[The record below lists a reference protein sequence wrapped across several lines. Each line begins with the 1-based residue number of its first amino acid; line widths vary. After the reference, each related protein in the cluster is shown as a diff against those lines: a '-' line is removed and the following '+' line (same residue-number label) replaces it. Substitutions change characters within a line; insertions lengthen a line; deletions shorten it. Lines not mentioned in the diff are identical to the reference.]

1 MAPVHHQPDS
11 AAFDIVLVLHV
22 ACVVVG
28 LATTAAAAAT
38 ARRLRGRAGS
48 SAPLPDALRRYFQPG
63 VNWAGRTV
71 YGIPVF
77 GFALLAMSQG
87 AYHLGDGWVLAG
99 LALFVLLAVVAEV
112 FMWPAERRLQH
123 TVAAVGPGLDPAPEA
138 AALRAG
144 ATRLERSATVVLV
157 LLVLGIVV
165 MIAQP

>member
-1 MAPVHHQPDS
+1 MHHQPDG
-11 AAFDIVLVLHV
+11 AAFDIVLLLHV

-38 ARRLRGRAGS
+38 ARRLRRRARS
-48 SAPLPDALRRYFQPG
+48 PAPLPEALRRYFQPG

-77 GFALLAMSQG
+77 GFALLALSQG
-87 AYHLGDGWVLAG
+87 VYDLGDGWVLTG
-99 LALFVLLAVVAEV
+99 LALFALLAVVAEV

-123 TVAAVGPGLDPAPEA
+123 TVAAVGPGLGLAPEV
-138 AALRAG
+138 AALRAD
-144 ATRLERSATVVLV
+144 AARLERSATLVLV
-157 LLVLGIVV
+157 LLVLGIIV

>member
-1 MAPVHHQPDS
+1 MHHQPDG

-38 ARRLRGRAGS
+38 ARRLRRQAGS
-48 SAPLPDALRRYFQPG
+48 SAQLSDALRRYFQPG

-87 AYHLGDGWVLAG
+87 AYDLGDGWVLAG

-123 TVAAVGPGLDPAPEA
+123 TVAAAGPGPDPAPETAKLQADA
-138 AALRAG
+138 AKLQ
-144 ATRLERSATVVLV
+144 RSATLVLV

>member
-1 MAPVHHQPDS
+1 MHHQPDG

-22 ACVVVG
+22 ACVVIG

-38 ARRLRGRAGS
+38 ARRLRRQAGS
-48 SAPLPDALRRYFQPG
+48 PAPLSDPLRRYFQPG

-87 AYHLGDGWVLAG
+87 AYDLGDAWVLTG

-112 FMWPAERRLQH
+112 FMWPAERRLQQIV
-123 TVAAVGPGLDPAPEA
+123 TAAGPGLDPAPEA
-138 AALRAG
+138 AALRAD
-144 ATRLERSATVVLV
+144 AARLERSATVVLV
-157 LLVLGIVV
+157 LLVLGTIVMV
-165 MIAQP
+165 AQP